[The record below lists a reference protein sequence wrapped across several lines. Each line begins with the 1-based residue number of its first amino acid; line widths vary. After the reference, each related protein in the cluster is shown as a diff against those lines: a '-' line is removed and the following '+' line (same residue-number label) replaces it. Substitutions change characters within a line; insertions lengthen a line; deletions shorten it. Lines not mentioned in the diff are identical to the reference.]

1 MNRIVKT
8 LSMILLATGVAS
20 AQSMEK
26 AVAKLGEAGAK
37 AYMKPIV
44 DGFGANLN
52 AGWFQKTPPP
62 VKYSFNVSA
71 GFNIGGTQLNS
82 SRSMSVAGGM
92 RLDTA
97 LSARLLDSVPMT
109 SVQRDSLMR
118 RLASQSS
125 FVTLNGPTVIGNE
138 GEELKVIWSAR
149 KVETGVAPGDS
160 VLIPSDTVT
169 IANLTGLLDG
179 LTNLTFFAPQLN
191 VGTLYGTN
199 VSLRWLPQ
207 YESREE
213 IGPVDYFGFGFQH
226 NPAVWLKPGTKLPVD
241 FSLGYS
247 HQFLEGT
254 FFKATA
260 WSSGLHVSRT
270 FGFVFASA
278 TPYVGAQYEKSTFE
292 IEYDMKTDYD
302 NTTRIK
308 STIVGENTYRATV
321 GLSVRLLAINLNADA
336 SYAQNPSASFGVMI
350 GL

>member
-1 MNRIVKT
+1 MKRIVKA
-8 LSMILLATGVAS
+8 LSVFLLATGVAS

-26 AVAKLGEAGAK
+26 AVAKLGEAGAR

-71 GFNIGGTQLNS
+71 GFNIGGANLSS
-82 SRSMSVAGGM
+82 SRSMSVPGRM
-92 RLDTA
+92 RLDTT
-97 LSARLLDSVPMT
+97 LSSALLDSVAM
-109 SVQRDSLMR
+109 SSAQRDSLMS
-118 RLASQSS
+118 RLASRSVY
-125 FVTLNGPTVIGNE
+125 VTVEGPTVIGDE
-138 GEELKVIWSAR
+138 GEELKVIWSTR

-160 VLIPSDTVT
+160 VLIPADTVA

-179 LTNLTFFAPQLN
+179 LQNLTFFAPQLN

-226 NPAVWLKPGTKLPVD
+226 NPAVWLKPGQKLPVD

-260 WSSGLHVSRT
+260 WSTGMHVSRT

-278 TPYVGAQYEKSTFE
+278 TPYVGAQYESSTFE
-292 IEYDMKTDYD
+292 VEYDMITAYD
-302 NTTRIK
+302 NVERIK
-308 STIVGENTYRATV
+308 TTINGENTYRATV
-321 GLSVRLLAINLNADA
+321 GLSLRLLAINLNADA
-336 SYAQNPSASFGVMI
+336 SYAQNPSASLGVMI